1 MGKRSGAA
9 DQCPE
14 NAISKCRWKGRYSG
28 RITTI
33 IQDIYRTISPL
44 KKAFNRLLKGNK
56 KGVNWS
62 FMLQLNI
69 PKKKADFGN
78 GITYWGNNWGNEWD
92 NKTWNYPPLNNPL

>member
-62 FMLQLNI
+62 FMLRLNI
-69 PKKKADFGN
+69 PKKRLIFAMGGHIGCTNGWTNGRTKL
-78 GITYWGNNWGNEWD
+78 GIT
-92 NKTWNYPPLNNPL
+92 PL